1 MAGQSYYKL
10 RDYAN
15 GLKAVAMLIKE
26 HPHFE
31 AAEEAYVY
39 AAQGYSEAKSWKD
52 LDLTCR
58 NFIAE
63 WPKSDRRYR
72 IDLYVALS
80 QIGQGKLAAGM
91 SALKTLAASDAYD
104 DVKADAYYQ
113 LALNT
118 PKPEE
123 AFVFL
128 EKSMVLPREAAC
140 LEAGKCAIKLK
151 KWDKAKE
158 YLDKATREFPKA
170 DPKVVG
176 EAREL
181 LPQVQKELV
190 KQPK

>member
-1 MAGQSYYKL
+1 MAGQSCFKL
-10 RDYAN
+10 RDYQA
-15 GLKAVAMLIKE
+15 GLKAISTLIKE

-39 AAQGYSEAKSWKD
+39 AAQGYAEAKSWND

-80 QIGQGKLAAGM
+80 QIGQGKVGPGM
-91 SALKTLAASDAYD
+91 TALKTIAASDAYD

-123 AFVFL
+123 AFVWL
-128 EKSMVLPREAAC
+128 EKSMVLPREGAC
-140 LEAGKCAIKLK
+140 LEAGKCAMKLK

-158 YLDKATREFPKA
+158 YLEKVTREFPKA
-170 DPKVVG
+170 DARVVG
-176 EAREL
+176 EARDL
-181 LPQVQKELV
+181 LPQVQREIA
-190 KQPK
+190 KQGK